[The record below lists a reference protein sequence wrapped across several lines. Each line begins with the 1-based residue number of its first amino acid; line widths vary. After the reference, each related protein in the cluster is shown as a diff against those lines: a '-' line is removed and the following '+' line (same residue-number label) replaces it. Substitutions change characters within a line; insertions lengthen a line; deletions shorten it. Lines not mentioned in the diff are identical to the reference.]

1 MFRAILF
8 TQWKWS
14 RGLLALAA
22 VALFSIPLMSIRGGA
37 FLFEELDARNVLLQ
51 MQSYGTFYAFGAL
64 ALGLVAGLT
73 AWSAD
78 HASRHV
84 YALSLPVKRWRYTLL
99 RFGAG
104 ATTLIGPVVA
114 LWLGA
119 MVAVNTA
126 SIPLGLQ
133 GYPTALAF
141 RFALGVL
148 LAYSLCFAA
157 GSTSPRIAGYVL
169 TAIATVVAIN
179 VAIVTFTSHAGVLDP
194 VLSVLFDRHGML
206 HVFAGRW
213 MLIDV

>member
-22 VALFSIPLMSIRGGA
+22 VAMFSIPLMSIRGGA
-37 FLFEELDARNVLLQ
+37 FLFEELDARTVLSQ
-51 MQSYGTFYAFGAL
+51 MQSYGAFYALGAL

-78 HASRHV
+78 HAGRHV
-84 YALSLPVKRWRYTLL
+84 YALSLPVERWRYTLL

-119 MVAVNTA
+119 LVAVHTTTL
-126 SIPLGLQ
+126 PLGLQ

-148 LAYSLCFAA
+148 LAYALCFAA
-157 GSTSPRIAGYVL
+157 GSTTPRIAGYVL
-169 TAIATVVAIN
+169 TALATVVAID
-179 VAIVTFTSHAGVLDP
+179 VAIVTFTSYP
-194 VLSVLFDRHGML
+194 SVLEPLGAGLFGQFGVL
-206 HVFAGRW
+206 HVFTGRW